1 VDELEDPSGMAD
13 REEGPKVA
21 GTVVFDAEGDLGSGI
36 GLLKGDTDIR
46 EVAGVLQEGIV
57 PGLMPTDELGFQ
69 DEGLQG
75 RSGRDPVDVSRLPKE
90 VGHHRPSVVAREV
103 LTDPVPEGVGFPDVQ
118 EAAPTVLKEVD
129 PRLIRNIADLRDET
143 RSDVTDGH
151 RS

>member
-21 GTVVFDAEGDLGSGI
+21 STVVFDAEGDLGSGI
-36 GLLKGDTDIR
+36 GLLKGNADVR
-46 EVAGVLQEGIV
+46 EMASVLQEGIV
-57 PGLMPTDELGFQ
+57 PGLVAADELGLQ
-69 DEGLQG
+69 DKGLQG

-90 VGHHRPSVVAREV
+90 VGYHRPSVVAREV
-103 LTDPVPEGVGFPDVQ
+103 LTDPVPEGVGLPDIQ

-143 RSDVTDGH
+143 LSDVTDRHG
-151 RS
+151 S